1 MRKGAMLATM
11 LAVGLG
17 AGTSPA
23 DAKVKLKVTPKTPI
37 VDDAITVSFKTD
49 RTLKK
54 GYHYSVA
61 LIGRSGSNC
70 SSFVVKDSQRK
81 PKKGKSMS
89 FSLSPFDDKLAEAP
103 EWCQG
108 KASIT
113 VSIDKDGTN
122 KGNIVGI
129 TEIRFVA
136 KP

>member
-1 MRKGAMLATM
+1 MRRTTAIVVAAFAA
-11 LAVGLG
+11 AVP
-17 AGTSPA
+17 AVA
-23 DAKVKLKVTPKTPI
+23 DAKVKLKVSPKTPI
-37 VDDAITVSFKTD
+37 VDDRIAVSFKTD

-70 SSFVVKDSQRK
+70 SSFVVKDSKRK